1 MANFR
6 WRKRQ
11 QFQERDIAKQ
21 KVLLQRI
28 DTRRQKFI
36 EDYNKKIN
44 KETAKM
50 KSNVTRKNWGNS
62 KDYTSNYRVLN
73 YELSCPL
80 YMIIHNCTSFEEIER
95 FNFSSIL

>member
-6 WRKRQ
+6 WREKQ

-44 KETAKM
+44 KETTKM
-50 KSNVTRKNWGNS
+50 KSNVIK
-62 KDYTSNYRVLN
+62 KD
-73 YELSCPL
+73 
-80 YMIIHNCTSFEEIER
+80 
-95 FNFSSIL
+95 